1 MINRNEE
8 HEPNM
13 LDLMDEGLAE
23 FRHFAPHLKE
33 KREQEEK
40 EKRVRELIDWFVVI
54 AMSIVDNAW
63 SEAQAIERSW
73 NITVNF
79 VREYKELIK

>member
-8 HEPNM
+8 HEPSM
-13 LDLMDEGLAE
+13 LDLMNEGLAD
-23 FRHFAPHLKE
+23 FQHIAPHLKE
-33 KREQEEK
+33 RREQEEK
-40 EKRVRELIDWFVVI
+40 EKRVRELIDWFVFI

-79 VREYKELIK
+79 VREYKQLIK